1 MLGNSQQNAMRWSDD
16 NTIGRAMANRM
27 KALHLRIAI
36 GAVILLLAALVWFY
50 RMSFGAR
57 Y

>member
-1 MLGNSQQNAMRWSDD
+1 MS
-16 NTIGRAMANRM
+16 NRM

-50 RMSFGAR
+50 STSLGVR
-57 Y
+57 